1 MSRAVLGKRRPLP
14 ICPTRTGGSSIR
26 LRLAAVTVL
35 ALATAACGGV
45 GAESSPTRTVLADYN
60 HDEFASAFL
69 AYFPKDVRIHPGDTV
84 VFRQEWTGEPHSVT
98 MGTLVDRMMGVV
110 APLLEKYSDP
120 HGEMSPEDEAAFE
133 EASKD
138 LPWMIGEGDRVQQNG
153 AQPCYLEEGTP
164 PQDPDTPCS
173 DEQQNQ
179 PKFNGRQSFYN
190 SGFIPY
196 QGPQGN
202 RFEVPLANDIAPG
215 TYWYYC
221 NLHGPGM
228 AGTISVVPSDV
239 AIPSQQEVARQAR
252 QEIDAM
258 AAPLVI
264 AHRQA
269 QERDVLELDGER
281 YRRPLA
287 GWASPAV
294 DHAFIS
300 EFYPEPLEARVG
312 EQVTWN
318 FVGFHTVSFNVPR
331 YFASITVQDDGTV
344 VLNPQAIEPV
354 NSPPLPEEP
363 EGPSPEGE
371 AAAPEGA
378 REPPPPPVID
388 AGEWDGTGFKSS
400 GGLFEGG
407 YSLRFTQPGTYNY
420 ACLLHPRMV
429 GKVVVR

>member
-1 MSRAVLGKRRPLP
+1 MATFVVG
-14 ICPTRTGGSSIR
+14 
-26 LRLAAVTVL
+26 
-35 ALATAACGGV
+35 TAACGV
-45 GAESSPTRTVLADYN
+45 GAESSPTRSVLADYN

-69 AYFPKDVRIHPGDTV
+69 AYFPKDVQVHAGDTV

-120 HGEMSPEDEAAFE
+120 HAQMSPEDEASFE
-133 EASKD
+133 AATED
-138 LPWMIGEGDRVQQNG
+138 LPWMIGEGDQVQQNG
-153 AQPCYLEEGTP
+153 AQPCYLQQGTP
-164 PQDPDTPCS
+164 PQDPATPCS
-173 DEQQNQ
+173 DEQQQQ

-202 RFEVPLANDIAPG
+202 RFEVPLANDIPPG
-215 TYWYYC
+215 TYNYYC

-228 AGTISVVPSDV
+228 AGTITVVPSHV
-239 AIPSQQEVARQAR
+239 EIPSQEEVARQAR

-258 AAPLVI
+258 AAPLEV

-269 QERDVLELDGER
+269 QERDELELGGER

-287 GWASPAV
+287 GWSSPSV
-294 DHAFIS
+294 NHAFIS
-300 EFYPEPLEARVG
+300 EFYPEPLEVRTG
-312 EQVTWN
+312 EKVTWN
-318 FVGFHTVSFNVPR
+318 FIGFHTVSFNVPR

-344 VLNPQAIEPV
+344 VLNPQAVEPV

-363 EGPSPEGE
+363 EEGPPPEHGE
-371 AAAPEGA
+371 AQAPEA
-378 REPPPPPVID
+378 PKERPPPPVVD

-400 GGLFEGG
+400 GGFFEGG
-407 YSLRFTQPGTYNY
+407 YSLTFTRPGTYNY

-429 GKVVVR
+429 GKVTVR